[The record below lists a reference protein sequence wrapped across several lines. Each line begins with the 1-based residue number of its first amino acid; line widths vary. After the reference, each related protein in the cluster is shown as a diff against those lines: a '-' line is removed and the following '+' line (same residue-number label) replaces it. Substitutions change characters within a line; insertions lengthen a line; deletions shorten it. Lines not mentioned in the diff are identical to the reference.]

1 MCIYGSK
8 LIYYINKYNI
18 LKHLPTFELL
28 EFKDWWQSLSQ
39 IERTGINIF
48 FTILRS
54 TIQKHFIKMP
64 NETESVK
71 LGCGE
76 DRYQP
81 EIHFKGSYDV
91 ELVIKIDSSK
101 INKYNEYAGLKN
113 IESKRLQQLLD
124 CYIKE
129 IFIYSNFE
137 EFNDMNLVKT
147 YSDSVQVQGYITT
160 INSGIKNTDKKSLVV
175 KNINFKS

>member
-1 MCIYGSK
+1 
-8 LIYYINKYNI
+8 
-18 LKHLPTFELL
+18 
-28 EFKDWWQSLSQ
+28 
-39 IERTGINIF
+39 
-48 FTILRS
+48 
-54 TIQKHFIKMP
+54 MP

-71 LGCGE
+71 LGYGE

-147 YSDSVQVQGYITT
+147 YSDSVKVQGDITT